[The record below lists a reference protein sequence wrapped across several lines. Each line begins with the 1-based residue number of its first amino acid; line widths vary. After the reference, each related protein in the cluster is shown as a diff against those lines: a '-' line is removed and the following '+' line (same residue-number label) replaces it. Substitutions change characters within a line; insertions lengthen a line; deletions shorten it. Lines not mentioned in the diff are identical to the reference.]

1 LKKRPA
7 GNGLGV
13 FLILRPCFLISTK
26 NDALCVKNQK
36 NLAFVRE
43 TRISVNK
50 DEEII
55 YAFTEKRQKSPLPPI
70 SFFSRKTS

>member
-1 LKKRPA
+1 M
-7 GNGLGV
+7 
-13 FLILRPCFLISTK
+13 
-26 NDALCVKNQK
+26 
-36 NLAFVRE
+36 RE